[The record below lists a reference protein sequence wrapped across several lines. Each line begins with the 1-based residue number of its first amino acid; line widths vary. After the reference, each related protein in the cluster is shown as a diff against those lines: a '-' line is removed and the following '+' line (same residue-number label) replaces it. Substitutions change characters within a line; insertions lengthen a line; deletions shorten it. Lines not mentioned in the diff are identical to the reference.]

1 MATDGDSDDEEQAPA
16 VELGDGDPVTG
27 APLARVA
34 SRLTWPIER
43 SEIERLEGTV
53 VIRTPD
59 GGQELADLLADVD
72 HTYFATRQ
80 EFVSAVRDVAGVGPV
95 PTE

>member
-1 MATDGDSDDEEQAPA
+1 MPDDGDQDEDAEEPA
-16 VELGDGDPVTG
+16 VELGEGATVEG

-43 SEIERLEGTV
+43 SDVDRRESGT

-59 GGQELADLLADVD
+59 GPQELSAVLDEVEI
-72 HTYFATRQ
+72 TYFASRQ
-80 EFVSAVRDVAGVGPV
+80 EFVEAVREAIGVGPI